1 MSLGTAIELH
11 NLSKYTLKSFLQY
24 TSRILFLFMACFA
37 KKVLVWDWSLRKR
50 LFSLRISFFSFGSVK
65 AIQNIKKIK
74 HSTLR
79 LEYFDI
85 LVAIL
90 KIGA

>member
-1 MSLGTAIELH
+1 M
-11 NLSKYTLKSFLQY
+11 KSSLQY

-65 AIQNIKKIK
+65 AIQNIKKLN
-74 HSTLR
+74 STLR